1 MTEELLKAMI
11 TAMEKFTAEL
21 AALKTANK
29 QTQNTLAT
37 ILNLNLQT
45 NVKPNDDEFTGYSLN
60 TADQEHAHG

>member
-45 NVKPNDDEFTGYSLN
+45 NVKPKDDEFTGYSLN